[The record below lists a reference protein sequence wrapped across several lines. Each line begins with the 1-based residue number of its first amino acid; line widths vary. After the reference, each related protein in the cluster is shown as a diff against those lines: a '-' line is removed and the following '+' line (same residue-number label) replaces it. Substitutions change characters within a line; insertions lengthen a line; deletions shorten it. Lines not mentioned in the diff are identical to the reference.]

1 MTRACHPSPRSR
13 PAMAQVAIALMT
25 GAMLLAALL
34 AGAPRL
40 LAADGDTAVSP
51 VEFSLLRKTERN
63 LDALLER
70 VDATAPMEVIGS
82 TRAVYVAG
90 TGMVYS
96 LEVSLAPAVGI
107 SPFFTKVPPAEVER
121 IRQAKLARVPVLRD
135 LLLGHMPELAV
146 ILRGLPASEDLVLG
160 ATMFYFPY
168 ENLEGLPRQI
178 IVRGKAGEL
187 RKLHSSREQS
197 KAAQVA
203 AISNVTTY

>member
-1 MTRACHPSPRSR
+1 MIRPVQRPSGISSSL
-13 PAMAQVAIALMT
+13 VL
-25 GAMLLAALL
+25 LLAAMVVLSSL
-34 AGAPRL
+34 PMR
-40 LAADGDTAVSP
+40 AADASTTASP
-51 VEFSLLRKTERN
+51 VEFSLLRKTERQ

-70 VDATAPMEVIGS
+70 YDATVPMEVIGS

-107 SPFFTKVPPAEVER
+107 SPFFTKVPPEEVER
-121 IRQAKLARVPVLRD
+121 IRLAKQQRVPVLRD
-135 LLLGHMPELAV
+135 LLLAYMPELAV
-146 ILRGLPASEDLVLG
+146 VLKGLPATEDLVLG

-178 IVRGKAGEL
+178 IVRGKAGDL
-187 RKLHSSREQS
+187 RKLHSSSEQS

-203 AISNVTTY
+203 AISKVTTY